1 MAGAKLQL
9 GGGHLAGRWHALGGP
24 MMVMGKTVIMLR
36 RMGGLIR
43 TNGNPGAF
51 LQKIALSESRSPD
64 DVSDKHNEYSIGCD
78 KIGLVP

>member
-1 MAGAKLQL
+1 MAGAKLHL
-9 GGGHLAGRWHALGGP
+9 GGGHLAGGGHALGGP

-51 LQKIALSESRSPD
+51 FKKNALSESRSP
-64 DVSDKHNEYSIGCD
+64 SDASDNHNEYSVRCD
-78 KIGLVP
+78 QIGLAP